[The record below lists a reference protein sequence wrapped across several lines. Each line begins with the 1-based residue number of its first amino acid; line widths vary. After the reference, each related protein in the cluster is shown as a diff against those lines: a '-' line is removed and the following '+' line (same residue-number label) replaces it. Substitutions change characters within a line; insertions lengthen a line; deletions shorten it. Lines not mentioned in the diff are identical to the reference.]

1 MRPDE
6 PSHRSSRTAPGA
18 APRDRSR
25 DGYNLVF
32 LAVMVTVLN
41 IWIAATL
48 PLWSHQIQRD
58 REKELIFRGLQY
70 AEAIRVYLTR
80 NGQYPTQLKQLIE
93 SDPRCIRQL
102 WTNPMRDDGRWGL
115 IQVGTGRG
123 GPGQP
128 VQNAGGGQTQPG
140 GSPTGDGEA
149 PGPDGTPPGT
159 VLSADPERPG
169 EVTNTVAI
177 RGVYSPD
184 GEEAIH
190 KFLGKESIPEWKFT
204 IELVSA
210 LRQGTPERP
219 VANPRPFLV
228 SQIGRPFP
236 PGVVPPVAMP
246 APDGQGGERP
256 PPDGSGHLGGQGRGR
271 PGLMPQPGAGSG
283 DDGRGGR

>member
-1 MRPDE
+1 MRPE
-6 PSHRSSRTAPGA
+6 ETSE
-18 APRDRSR
+18 RDRSR

-32 LAVMVTVLN
+32 LAVMVTLLN
-41 IWIAATL
+41 VWIAATL

-58 REKELIFRGLQY
+58 KEKELIFRGLQY

-93 SDPRCIRQL
+93 SEPRSIRQL

-123 GPGQP
+123 GPGQQA
-128 VQNAGGGQTQPG
+128 QNAGGGQAQPG
-140 GSPTGDGEA
+140 GSPSGDDQ
-149 PGPDGTPPGT
+149 PGPAGVPPGT
-159 VLSADPERPG
+159 VLSADPERPD
-169 EVTNTVAI
+169 EPTNTVAI

-184 GEEAIH
+184 GDEAIH
-190 KFLGKESIPEWKFT
+190 NFLGKESIPEWKFT
-204 IELVSA
+204 VELVSA

-246 APDGQGGERP
+246 TADGQGAERP

-271 PGLMPQPGAGSG
+271 PGLMPQPNERQNQSQSG
-283 DDGRGGR
+283 NQ